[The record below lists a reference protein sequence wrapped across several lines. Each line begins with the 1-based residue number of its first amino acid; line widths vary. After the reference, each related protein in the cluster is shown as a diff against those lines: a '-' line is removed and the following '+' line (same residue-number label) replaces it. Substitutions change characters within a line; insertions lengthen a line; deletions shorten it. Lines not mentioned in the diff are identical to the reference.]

1 MNDERAFP
9 FPPSISSAVG
19 CCAVLQL
26 DSNGLRRPTK
36 QLPRPGRTLAQRQRP
51 HQRIR
56 RQRRCNPRDV
66 PMRRV

>member
-26 DSNGLRRPTK
+26 DFNGLRRPTK
-36 QLPRPGRTLAQRQRP
+36 QLP
-51 HQRIR
+51 
-56 RQRRCNPRDV
+56 
-66 PMRRV
+66 